1 MTVVAMCDS
10 YAGVDTSVDVEFK
23 GKGVRDVCS
32 ASMAMKLLSSAESVS
47 LPFRLRVHV
56 RAAYTPEEKPRE
68 VFVHPDDVKLDEEP
82 TLFQQ
87 MLGKC

>member
-23 GKGVRDVCS
+23 GTGARNTRS
-32 ASMAMKLLSSAESVS
+32 ASKAMKRFLSAESGS
-47 LPFRLRVHV
+47 LPFRPTVHAL
-56 RAAYTPEEKPRE
+56 AAYTPEEKPRE